1 MGKDKN
7 DYMECLDIKVLEQT
21 ENGYVLLYALNILQ
35 GLLSK
40 QKMGKN
46 RTYHLPQSRHRHF
59 RHKIQS
65 FLLYRSQ
72 ESYTDFCF
80 EELHHLFHLIRECHG
95 IIKKLSTVSI
105 K

>member
-1 MGKDKN
+1 MHQLHDVIVN
-7 DYMECLDIKVLEQT
+7 DIIIAQDLTVLIFYKAYCPNRKWE
-21 ENGYVLLYALNILQ
+21 
-35 GLLSK
+35 
-40 QKMGKN
+40 KN

-80 EELHHLFHLIRECHG
+80 EEVHHLFHLIREWHG